1 MQDNAPS
8 QAAKKTV
15 DHLMKAGFKN
25 IAWWS
30 SLHVGASIPKRKM
43 YEGGRQFTTKN
54 ELWEALLES
63 VGTILFDE
71 IKTLTKSMDDRI
83 LKVISTAGGH
93 ISY

>member
-1 MQDNAPS
+1 
-8 QAAKKTV
+8 
-15 DHLMKAGFKN
+15 
-25 IAWWS
+25 
-30 SLHVGASIPKRKM
+30 M

-71 IKTLTKSMDDRI
+71 IKTLTKSMDDSI